1 MLAPVDEWERQEG
14 EIAGGG
20 AEPRRVYPPA
30 EVQGRLGVSA
40 SGLRR
45 LAGIYERAV
54 GPLSRDERGR
64 VWPAEAIGALEA
76 ARAAVREQRAVSIEA
91 ALRARDVPHDVAAGP
106 GEGGVSARTAEG
118 SHADVGPAAAI
129 LEELRALRE
138 LVEEQSRRIGELE
151 DAVRTGRELPAAE
164 GRSEGGVEPPEM
176 APGRLYASPEGSD
189 LATPPAGPETADAPV
204 PASGPTEAQ
213 DGSEGPSEG
222 SAGDGLE
229 GREAPATR
237 EERGAWRRVRDWFG
251 FR

>member
-1 MLAPVDEWERQEG
+1 M
-14 EIAGGG
+14 
-20 AEPRRVYPPA
+20 
-30 EVQGRLGVSA
+30 SA

-45 LAGIYERAV
+45 LAGIYERSV
-54 GPLSRDERGR
+54 GPLPRDERGR

-76 ARAAVREQRAVSIEA
+76 ARAAVREQRAASIEA
-91 ALRARDVPHDVAAGP
+91 ALRAQDVPHDVAAGP
-106 GEGGVSARTAEG
+106 GEGGVPVRPAEG

-129 LEELRALRE
+129 LEELRALRG

-151 DAVRTGRELPAAE
+151 EAVRTGRELSAAE

-176 APGRLYASPEGSD
+176 APGRLYASPEGSN
-189 LATPPAGPETADAPV
+189 LATPTAGPETADAPV
-204 PASGPTEAQ
+204 PASGPTEDQ

-222 SAGDGLE
+222 LGPGDGLE
-229 GREAPATR
+229 GREAHATR